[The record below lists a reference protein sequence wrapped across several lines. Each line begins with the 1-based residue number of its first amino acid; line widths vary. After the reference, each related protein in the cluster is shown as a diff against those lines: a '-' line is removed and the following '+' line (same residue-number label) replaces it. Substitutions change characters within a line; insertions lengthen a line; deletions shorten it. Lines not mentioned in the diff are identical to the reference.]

1 MPGRFPISAV
11 AAAIIWL
18 QLVTLPLLQAGDA
31 MPAAKANDKCPVC
44 GMFVSSHRNWISSV
58 RLKNGSVLFFDGPKD
73 MFSYYLSP
81 GKYVPS
87 AKQSSIAGITVKDYY
102 SLKPVDA
109 LKACFVAGSNVFG
122 PMGKELV
129 PLARESDAQA
139 FMKDHKGK
147 TIYRFNE
154 ITPAILRSLE

>member
-1 MPGRFPISAV
+1 M
-11 AAAIIWL
+11 
-18 QLVTLPLLQAGDA
+18 LPLLQAGNS
-31 MPAAKANDKCPVC
+31 MPAAKAIDKCPVC
-44 GMFVSSHRNWISSV
+44 GMFVSSHRNWKSSV
-58 RLKNGSVLFFDGPKD
+58 RLKNGSVVFFDGPKD

-87 AKQSSIAGITVKDYY
+87 AQQSAIAEITVKDYY

-109 LKACFVAGSNVFG
+109 RKAYFVAGSNVLG
-122 PMGKELV
+122 PMGKELI
-129 PLARESDAQA
+129 PLAGESDAQA

-154 ITPAILRSLE
+154 IVPAILKSLE